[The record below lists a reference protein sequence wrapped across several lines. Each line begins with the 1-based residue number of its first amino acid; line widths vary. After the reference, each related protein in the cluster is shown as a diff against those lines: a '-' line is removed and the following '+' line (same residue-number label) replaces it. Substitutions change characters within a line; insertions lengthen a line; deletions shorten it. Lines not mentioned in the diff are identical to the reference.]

1 MLSLEQAV
9 EKTLASVAR
18 LEPEFVVLNEA
29 YRRYAAQNL
38 HAKVSLPSFDNS
50 AMDGYAVISSD
61 LKGASEKKP
70 TSLHKIGVVPAGDG
84 PDKKITPGCCMRI
97 FTGSPIPKGANA
109 VVMQES
115 CEINTNENRVICAD
129 EVKPWENIRMKGE
142 DVQTGDQLLTK
153 GQKIN
158 TGALGLLA
166 ATGHHQIKVGRQPN
180 VGIIST
186 GNELVEAPKKLTTGK
201 IYDSNRTMLSSL
213 VSRSNGVPKIYP
225 IVPDNL
231 EETCS
236 ALKTAFQ
243 ENDIILSSGGVSVG
257 DHDHV
262 KPAIEQIGG
271 TIDIWKVSIKPGKPF
286 VLGQVNDRALFGLP
300 GNPASALVTF
310 QLLVLPALLKMQG
323 ASDCRLAK
331 RRGEL
336 TEEFANKGDRRHF
349 VRVSINSQG
358 QVVSTGGQRS
368 HMLGS
373 LAKANALL
381 DVPPA
386 SRLTKGD
393 LVEVL
398 MIED

>member
-9 EKTLASVAR
+9 ERTLASVEV

-29 YRRYAAQNL
+29 YRRYAAQDL
-38 HAKVSLPSFDNS
+38 HAKVSLPGFDNS

-61 LKGASEKKP
+61 LKGTSEHTP
-70 TSLHKIGVVPAGDG
+70 ISLQNIGVIPAGSG

-97 FTGSPIPKGANA
+97 FTGSPIPEGANA
-109 VVMQES
+109 VVMQED
-115 CEINTNENRVICAD
+115 CEINPDENRVLCAE
-129 EVKPWENIRMKGE
+129 EVKPWENIRMQGE
-142 DVQTGDQLLTK
+142 DVQTGNRLLSK

-166 ATGHHQIKVGRQPN
+166 ATGHHKIEVGRQPK

-186 GNELVEAPKKLTTGK
+186 GSELIKAPKKLTSGK
-201 IYDSNRTMLSSL
+201 IYDSNRTMLTSL

-236 ALKTAFQ
+236 TLKTAFQ
-243 ENDIILSSGGVSVG
+243 ENDIILTSGGVSVG

-271 TIDIWKVSIKPGKPF
+271 TVDIWKVSIKPGKPF
-286 VLGQVNDRALFGLP
+286 VLGQVNNRALFGLP
-300 GNPASALVTF
+300 GNPASVLVTY

-336 TEEFANKGDRRHF
+336 TEEFVNKGDRRHF
-349 VRVSINSQG
+349 IRVSIDSQG

-373 LAKANALL
+373 LAKANALM

-386 SRLTKGD
+386 SRLAKGD
-393 LVEVL
+393 IVEVL

>member
-9 EKTLASVAR
+9 ERTLASVEV

-29 YRRYAAQNL
+29 YRRYAAQDL
-38 HAKVSLPSFDNS
+38 HAKVSLPGFDNS

-61 LKGASEKKP
+61 LKGASEHTP
-70 TSLHKIGVVPAGDG
+70 ISLQNIGVIPAGSG

-97 FTGSPIPKGANA
+97 FTGSPIPEGANA
-109 VVMQES
+109 VVMQED
-115 CEINTNENRVICAD
+115 CEINPDENRVLCAE
-129 EVKPWENIRMKGE
+129 EVKPWENIRMQGE
-142 DVQTGDQLLTK
+142 DVQTGNRLLSK

-166 ATGHHQIKVGRQPN
+166 ATGHHKIEVGRQPK

-186 GNELVEAPKKLTTGK
+186 GSELIKAPKKLTSGK
-201 IYDSNRTMLSSL
+201 IYDSNRTMLTSL

-236 ALKTAFQ
+236 TLKTAFQ
-243 ENDIILSSGGVSVG
+243 ENDIILTSGGVSVG

-271 TIDIWKVSIKPGKPF
+271 TVDIWKVSIKPGKPF
-286 VLGQVNDRALFGLP
+286 VLGQVNNRALFGLP
-300 GNPASALVTF
+300 GNPASVLVTY

-336 TEEFANKGDRRHF
+336 TEEFVNKGDRRHF
-349 VRVSINSQG
+349 IRVSIDSQG

-373 LAKANALL
+373 LAKANALM

-386 SRLTKGD
+386 SRLAKGD
-393 LVEVL
+393 IVEVL